1 MLAQDPFESDSTL
14 SSILSQSI
22 ANSIEI
28 ADVNNDGYDDIL
40 LSGYDSTRFGIF
52 IDVFL
57 GTLMV
62 HYPEGF
68 QTNYV
73 TYPDTIA
80 EYLGGIGNISVADVN
95 LDGGIDIYVN
105 GSARSSLLLN
115 NSSGSFS
122 ESSLLPNLSV
132 TYSNGGW
139 GDVNM
144 DGRPDL
150 FLMGVNEYA
159 DNILNELYVNS
170 GNNLDEDLTTIFPS
184 LFTGSSTWG
193 DFDNDGDPDLI
204 ISGQTANPNSS
215 VSRLYQNEPIGRLTE
230 VTTADAINGLKA
242 GSSHFVDLDSD
253 GDQDLIMTG
262 WNKIEGKL
270 VTWILEK
277 RTSWHLFFKLK
288 SD

>member
-1 MLAQDPFESDSTL
+1 MKRQKHILISLLISGIFSCVLAQDPFESDSTL

-57 GTLMV
+57 GNSNGTLSR
-62 HYPEGF
+62 GF

-122 ESSLLPNLSV
+122 ESSFLPNLSV

-193 DFDNDGDPDLI
+193 DFDNDGDPDIAIGNSPGKNFIFLNLNNGENWQQIILSKKLNRTYDI
-204 ISGQTANPNSS
+204 ISFDLNDDGNIDIIEAN
-215 VSRLYQNEPIGRLTE
+215 
-230 VTTADAINGLKA
+230 
-242 GSSHFVDLDSD
+242 SD
-253 GDQDLIMTG
+253 ETNYHHII
-262 WNKIEGKL
+262 KIEK
-270 VTWILEK
+270 
-277 RTSWHLFFKLK
+277 
-288 SD
+288 